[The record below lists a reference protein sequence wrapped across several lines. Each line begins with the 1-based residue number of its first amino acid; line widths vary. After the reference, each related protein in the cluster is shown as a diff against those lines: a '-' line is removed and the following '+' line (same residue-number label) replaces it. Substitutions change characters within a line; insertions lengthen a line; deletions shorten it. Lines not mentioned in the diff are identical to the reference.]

1 MNSGEQ
7 SSELMSMSNPD
18 SLVIAPRNR
27 VFRAVLWARNGV
39 KQFRKKTRRFPWI
52 PLIIL
57 LGLLV
62 IPALFA
68 DLLTHHNP
76 LRGDLSKR
84 LLPGVWDSKGS
95 WEFPLGTDK
104 QGRDILTRIIFGARV
119 SLTVCVSAIGIG
131 LFMGTT
137 LGLLAGYFGRRVD
150 QVISFLVD
158 TTLSLP
164 FLLLALV
171 VVAAVGPSF
180 MTVVLLISA
189 TLWAHFTR
197 IVRGEALTIRES
209 DYVARAK
216 VAGASGWRIIMRHVL
231 PNVANSLVVVASLQV
246 GVVILREAAL
256 SFIGAGI
263 PRPMASWGVMI
274 ADGRDQ
280 IMTAPWLSIIPGVA
294 ILLVVLSI
302 NLLGDWLRDF
312 LDPRMRQKA

>member
-1 MNSGEQ
+1 MNNTEQ
-7 SSELMSMSNPD
+7 SNEMVTEPKAD
-18 SLVIAPRNR
+18 SSVALWKRALEPAIR
-27 VFRAVLWARNGV
+27 VRAGV
-39 KQFRKKTRRFPWI
+39 RQFRKKTRRFPFL

-68 DLLTHHNP
+68 NLLTHHNP
-76 LRGDLSKR
+76 LRGDLAKR
-84 LLPGVWDSKGS
+84 LLPGFWDSKGS

-104 QGRDILTRIIFGARV
+104 QGRDILTRVIFGARI
-119 SLTVCVSAIGIG
+119 SLAVAASAIGIG
-131 LFMGTT
+131 VTVGTT
-137 LGLLAGYFGRRVD
+137 LGLLAGYFGKRVD
-150 QVISFLVD
+150 QVISFFVD
-158 TTLSLP
+158 TILSLP

-180 MTVVLLISA
+180 MTVVGLISA
-189 TLWAHFTR
+189 TLWAQFAR
-197 IVRGEALTIRES
+197 IVRGEALTVRES

-216 VAGASGWRIIMRHVL
+216 VAGASSLRIILRHVL

-263 PRPMASWGVMI
+263 PRPTASWGVMV

-280 IMTAPWLSIIPGVA
+280 IMTAPWLSIIPGLA
-294 ILLVVLSI
+294 IMLVVLSI

-312 LDPRMRQKA
+312 LDPRLRQKA

>member
-1 MNSGEQ
+1 MNNTEQ
-7 SSELMSMSNPD
+7 PSEVVADPQPD
-18 SLVIAPRNR
+18 TSPALWK
-27 VFRAVLWARNGV
+27 RAFGFAGRLRGGV
-39 KQFRKKTRRFPWI
+39 KRFRKKTRRFPFL

-57 LGLLV
+57 LGLLI

-68 DLLTHHNP
+68 NVITHHNP
-76 LRGDLSKR
+76 LRGDLAKR
-84 LLPGVWDSKGS
+84 LLPGFWDPKGS

-104 QGRDILTRIIFGARV
+104 QGRDILTRVIYGARISLAV
-119 SLTVCVSAIGIG
+119 SASAIGIG
-131 LFMGTT
+131 VTVGTT
-137 LGLLAGYFGRRVD
+137 LGLLAGYFGRRTD
-150 QVISFLVD
+150 QVISFFVD
-158 TTLSLP
+158 TVLSLP

-180 MTVVLLISA
+180 WTVVGLISA
-189 TLWAHFTR
+189 TLWAQFTR
-197 IVRGEALTIRES
+197 IVRGEALTVRES

-216 VAGASGWRIIMRHVL
+216 VAGSSSLRIILRHVL

-263 PRPMASWGVMI
+263 PRPTASWGVMV

-280 IMTAPWLSIIPGVA
+280 IMTAPWLSIIPGCA

-312 LDPRMRQKA
+312 LDPRLRQKA